1 MHKRLLKFGLSFSI
15 FYIVLTV
22 GCGTPFKPRPVGE
35 VAFKER
41 MQTQVDGNY
50 RVKAAVLSAEETEA
64 VFGFALYKKGIQP
77 IWLEIENKDDK
88 PTWFLP
94 FSVDPDY
101 FPPLEVTYPYH
112 RTFDQNYNDRIDRHF
127 LDLAMGL
134 YLAPGS
140 SRAGFV
146 FTNLELGTKSF
157 NLDLV
162 GDDNL
167 PHTFTFF
174 IPVPGMR
181 SDHEDVDFNNL
192 YSPGEMKS
200 YTEVEFRKALQSM
213 PCCTANQDGTA
224 KGASIN
230 VVFIAGGEDLLRVL
244 IRSGWNETASSTAD
258 AATKKKISSQIPDG
272 YRYEPLERLY
282 YFGRPQDASFR
293 EPRLEG
299 FERNK
304 LRLWLSPMRFEGKEV
319 WVGQVSREYGKRSSG
334 GFIQKLDLDEVRSYL
349 IQDLWYAQGLR
360 KFAFVRVK
368 DAESDISRPKQTFR
382 GTTYITDGYVVIIWL
397 AEKPISLS
405 DVELADW
412 ELPPEAKG
420 GIED

>member
-1 MHKRLLKFGLSFSI
+1 MEEIG
-15 FYIVLTV
+15 
-22 GCGTPFKPRPVGE
+22 
-35 VAFKER
+35 FKER
-41 MQTQVDGNY
+41 MQTRVDGNY
-50 RVKAAVLSAEETEA
+50 RVTAAVLNSEETEA
-64 VFGFALYKKGIQP
+64 VFGLPLYKKGIQP

-101 FPPLEVTYPYH
+101 FPPLEVTYSYH
-112 RTFDQNYNDRIDRHF
+112 RTFDRDYNDRIDRHF

-140 SRAGFV
+140 ERSGFV
-146 FTNLELGTKSF
+146 FTNLNLGTKSF

-192 YSPGEMKS
+192 YSSGEMKS
-200 YTEVEFRKALQSM
+200 YTEIEFRKALQNM
-213 PCCTANQDGTA
+213 PCCLADIDGNR
-224 KGASIN
+224 KDASIN
-230 VVFIAGGEDLLRVL
+230 VVFIADGEDLLRVL
-244 IRSGWNETASSTAD
+244 IRSGWNETASTKTNPATNKITA
-258 AATKKKISSQIPDG
+258 KIPEG
-272 YRYEPLERLY
+272 YRYRPLEPLY

-293 EPRLEG
+293 EPRVAG

-304 LRLWLSPMRFEGKEV
+304 LRLWLSPMKFEGKEV

-349 IQDLWYAQGLR
+349 IQDLWYAQGIR

-368 DAESDISRPKQTFR
+368 DAESEISRPKQTFR
-382 GTTYITDGYVVIIWL
+382 GTTYLTDGFAAVIWL

-405 DVELADW
+405 DVELVDW
-412 ELPPEAKG
+412 EIPREK
-420 GIED
+420 EEN